1 MYLQYRNLKLI
12 EISGRPDNI
21 NKKILNGDYLDKS
34 TKYKY
39 PENYGDEMDGTFLQ
53 PIKIP
58 FEMPSRDEMMKY
70 VFSDW
75 QVGDILV
82 IADSPLKYPKVQGDT
97 LIEMTLYEAYQN
109 GLYELKYNE
118 VIYKGD
124 ILVLEQG
131 QYVDEKGILQTV
143 PKPEGTRVEWNWK
156 IHEWEEKATNL
167 EIVQAQYKDY
177 EGMDTPSTLEEMK
190 QQDPALAT
198 EYLNM
203 MIELRGLI
211 YTLSASETQ
220 AVGYAVLPIPQ
231 PSEKLKEFKNKFKLT
246 K

>member
-1 MYLQYRNLKLI
+1 MSNLTYIYQKNVSEIKLL
-12 EISGRPDNI
+12 DT
-21 NKKILNGDYLDKS
+21 LNYTLEEFKANPQACYPTWDTVTMTASEVKYEYPIIDTETLELREM
-34 TKYKY
+34 TKYEKFKA
-39 PENYGDEMDGTFLQ
+39 G
-53 PIKIP
+53 K
-58 FEMPSRDEMMKY
+58 
-70 VFSDW
+70 
-75 QVGDILV
+75 
-82 IADSPLKYPKVQGDT
+82 
-97 LIEMTLYEAYQN
+97 
-109 GLYELKYNE
+109 YELQQHE
-118 VIYKGD
+118 VIYKDD

-131 QYVDEKGILQTV
+131 QYVDEKGVLQTV
-143 PKPEGTRVEWNWK
+143 PKPEGTKVEWNWEL
-156 IHEWEEKATNL
+156 HEWEEKATNL

-231 PSEKLKEFKNKFKLT
+231 PSLALKEFKNKFKLT

>member
-1 MYLQYRNLKLI
+1 MSNLTYIYKKNVSEIKLLDTLNYTLD
-12 EISGRPDNI
+12 EFKANPQNCYPTWDKQSMTASEVKYEYPCLDVSGELREM
-21 NKKILNGDYLDKS
+21 
-34 TKYKY
+34 TKYEKY
-39 PENYGDEMDGTFLQ
+39 
-53 PIKIP
+53 K
-58 FEMPSRDEMMKY
+58 K
-70 VFSDW
+70 
-75 QVGDILV
+75 
-82 IADSPLKYPKVQGDT
+82 
-97 LIEMTLYEAYQN
+97 
-109 GLYELKYNE
+109 GLYELLENE
-118 VIYKGD
+118 VEFKDD

-131 QYVDEKGILQTV
+131 QYVDDLGVLQTV
-143 PKPEGTRVEWNWK
+143 PKIEGTRVEWNWETY
-156 IHEWEEKATNL
+156 EWEEKATNL

-220 AVGYAVLPIPQ
+220 AVGYAILPIPQ
-231 PSEKLKEFKNKFKLT
+231 PSKALKEFKNKFKLT